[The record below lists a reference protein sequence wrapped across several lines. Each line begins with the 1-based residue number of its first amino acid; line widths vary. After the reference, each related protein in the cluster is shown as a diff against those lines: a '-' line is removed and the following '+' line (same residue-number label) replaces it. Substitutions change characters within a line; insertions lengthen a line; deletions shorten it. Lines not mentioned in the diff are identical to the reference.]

1 MAFPSHTWETSICGL
16 RVCPNSCSNKN
27 YFACAAL
34 LQQPLGPR
42 LQEAEWGF
50 PRSLWR
56 ISVTQ
61 WQLITPSI
69 SKPERL
75 SCEQNR
81 RQRLVMCFGFLGS
94 NWDTTSCF
102 QGLSMLPLKSWTW
115 GTAQLLKN
123 GQQAYSLLIIDL
135 HTDRLC
141 DTRNFKR
148 DKVILSLRQGCISVR
163 TCWSFSLCSSRLF
176 VSFK

>member
-1 MAFPSHTWETSICGL
+1 MRFLVFPSLTLHTYSFMAFPSHTWETSICGL

-34 LQQPLGPR
+34 LQQPLGSR

-81 RQRLVMCFGFLGS
+81 RQRLVMCFGLLGS

-102 QGLSMLPLKSWTW
+102 QGLSVLPLKSWTW

-135 HTDRLC
+135 HTDSVTQGISSVTKSSC
-141 DTRNFKR
+141 
-148 DKVILSLRQGCISVR
+148 LSGRAV
-163 TCWSFSLCSSRLF
+163 SL
-176 VSFK
+176 